1 MRAPVIPVFRLRFP
15 VVVVPQ
21 WAAASAYADDA
32 TVEAIGVTAR
42 MRGFYTRDEFLAVAR
57 WKTNRSMSRCARN
70 SATLVEETTAAALR
84 ASDERLRI
92 GTLTLLEGVSMPTA
106 SVLLHL
112 AHKDP
117 YPIIDYRALWS
128 LGIETPP
135 PSYSFEFWQAYTRT
149 CRSLAKQA
157 GVSMRLLDRAL
168 WQFSK
173 EQQPA
178 PAPASA
184 ARLKPQRTPTSP
196 PPQRTK
202 SATMRGLFEDGW
214 TVAQVAKA
222 LKVNNAFA
230 YSVHRRWQESKQR
243 QG

>member
-1 MRAPVIPVFRLRFP
+1 
-15 VVVVPQ
+15 
-21 WAAASAYADDA
+21 
-32 TVEAIGVTAR
+32 
-42 MRGFYTRDEFLAVAR
+42 
-57 WKTNRSMSRCARN
+57 
-70 SATLVEETTAAALR
+70 VEETTAAALR

-92 GTLTLLEGVSMPTA
+92 GTLTLLDGVSMPTA

-128 LGIETPP
+128 LGIENPP
-135 PSYSFEFWQAYTRT
+135 PSYSFEFWQAYTRM
-149 CRSLAKQA
+149 CRSLARQA

-184 ARLKPQRTPTSP
+184 ARLKPLRTPTSP

-214 TVAQVAKA
+214 TVAQVQGAEGELRLRLRRASA
-222 LKVNNAFA
+222 LAGVQATA
-230 YSVHRRWQESKQR
+230 GMTRGRQRGASRTTMGGGIGRVTTIGRSARALLLAVTLAACSTAPCPTPLRLPSAGLSTTGRRQR
-243 QG
+243 